1 MAGDKHVVVG
11 GTAAFGRDYVR
22 VVRGGDLV
30 DDADEA
36 LREGRRVMGMVGGA
50 VGE

>member
-1 MAGDKHVVVG
+1 MAGDKHVVIG
-11 GTAAFGRDYVR
+11 GTAAFGRDDVR
-22 VVRGGDLV
+22 VVGGCNLV

-36 LREGRRVMGMVGGA
+36 LGEGRRVVGMVGGV